1 MSTFFIAGI
10 GTGVGKT
17 FASAVLTA
25 GLNACYWKPI
35 QAGTEPNT
43 DFGWVGQVLELSP
56 ERIIP
61 PQYLLQR
68 PESPHSAAAHEGIN
82 INFMDLP
89 QINDNLIIEGAGGIL
104 VPLNDHTLYV
114 DQVQRWNVPV
124 IIVSDGYL
132 GTINHTLLTV
142 EALQH
147 RKIPIHGILFNRV
160 QNLSAKDFILQYTQ
174 LKDIGTLPQTNPQS
188 PVDFQRLFQDHIC
201 L

>member
-1 MSTFFIAGI
+1 MSIFFITGI
-10 GTGVGKT
+10 GTSVGKT

-43 DFGWVGQVLELSP
+43 DFGWINQVLELSP

-61 PQYLLQR
+61 PQYLLHS
-68 PESPHSAAAHEGIN
+68 PESPHSAAASEGIN
-82 INFMDLP
+82 IKLMDLP
-89 QINDNLIIEGAGGIL
+89 QINQNLIIEGAGGIL
-104 VPLNDHTLYV
+104 VPLNDSTLYI

-132 GTINHTLLTV
+132 GTINHTLLTI

-160 QNLSAKDFILQYTQ
+160 QNMSAKNFILQYSG
-174 LKDIGTLPQTNPQS
+174 LKDIGTLPDTNPQT
-188 PVDFQRLFQDHIC
+188 PADYLQLFQHHIC

>member
-1 MSTFFIAGI
+1 MFVFFITGI

-43 DFGWVGQVLELSP
+43 DFGWLSQVLELSP

-61 PQYLLQR
+61 PQYLLHR
-68 PESPHSAAAHEGIN
+68 PESPHSASAAEGIN
-82 INFMDLP
+82 IEPIDMP
-89 QINDNLIIEGAGGIL
+89 HVKENLIIEGAGGIL
-104 VPLNDHTLYV
+104 VPLNDRTLYI
-114 DQVQRWNVPV
+114 DQIQRWNVPV

-147 RKIPIHGILFNRV
+147 RNIPIHGILFNRV
-160 QNLSAKDFILQYTQ
+160 QNLSAKDFIIQYTG
-174 LKDIGTLPQTNPQS
+174 LKDIGTLPEANPQT
-188 PVDFQRLFQDHIC
+188 PADFLQLFQDHIC